1 MNKKWVDLQAV
12 YQRRFDIPNA
22 QNQWFSNLSKS
33 SILLMTSISHG
44 ALFDMNGNA
53 FNS

>member
-1 MNKKWVDLQAV
+1 MNKKWVDLQAI
-12 YQRRFDIPNA
+12 YQRRFDKYA